1 MIHGDIRP
9 ENIAYN
15 DITQKF
21 VLLDRL
27 NDTLPPLQR

>member
-9 ENIAYN
+9 EYITYN
-15 DITQKF
+15 RSLQKF